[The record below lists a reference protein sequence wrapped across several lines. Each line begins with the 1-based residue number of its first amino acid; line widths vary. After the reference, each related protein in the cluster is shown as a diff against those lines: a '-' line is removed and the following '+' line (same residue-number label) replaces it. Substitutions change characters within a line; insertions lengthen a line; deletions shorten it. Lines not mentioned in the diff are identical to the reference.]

1 MFDFNLNG
9 ISAASVGVFAI
20 RRPNIPTP
28 KLRTNTITVPGVDGV
43 FVSSDNSYEPIKF
56 EIECNFM
63 STTPETFDE
72 QARAVR
78 KWLLSSQ
85 ASQLSFSD
93 DPNWFYLTQIIQP
106 SDIERTSKRI
116 GVLTIAV
123 TCDPYNYRTDGQQ
136 EIEIVD
142 KQVLIN
148 PTSLQSK
155 PLYKLTGTGQFKISI
170 NPIVQP
176 LIYGF
181 YIDVTDSAT
190 INTKLLQAYNS
201 SGKIV
206 INNMTLGD
214 FDVLLLRPGNNKF
227 YIGTPSG
234 GKVSVIPNW
243 REI

>member
-28 KLRTNTITVPGVDGV
+28 QLRTDTITVPGVDGV
-43 FVSSDNSYEPIKF
+43 FVSSDNSYEAIKF

-93 DPNWFYLTQIIQP
+93 DPNWFYVTQIIQP

-123 TCDPYNYRTDGQQ
+123 TCDPYNYRTDGQR

-155 PLYKLTGTGQFKISI
+155 PLYKLTGTGQFKFSI

-176 LIYGF
+176 LIYDF

-190 INTKLLQAYNS
+190 INTKLLQAYDS
-201 SGKIV
+201 RGKIV
-206 INNMTLGD
+206 INNMTIGD